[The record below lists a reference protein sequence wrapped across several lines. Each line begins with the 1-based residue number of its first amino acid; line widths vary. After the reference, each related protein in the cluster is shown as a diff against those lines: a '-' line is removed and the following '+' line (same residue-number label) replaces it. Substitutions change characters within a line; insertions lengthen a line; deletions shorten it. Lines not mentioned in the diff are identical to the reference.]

1 MSFLS
6 NLTDIGTFV
15 GPMLGVVALVG
26 IFYALAKT
34 RKRGIS
40 LACMAIG
47 LVFAIVTAKIMV
59 KQPQPDKLEEFNVH
73 LLLML
78 MNLFFFLVG
87 AAVLSYGLS
96 IITGDREQWK
106 IVTDGLLVTLVFFM
120 MIFTGFCSSAIAKAL
135 PNEGSSGPNALD
147 RLKLLHQWETR
158 LLIFKG
164 FFVLL
169 GVGVCLVNR
178 YRVFYD
184 ANRSK
189 FWLEV
194 LVMGLAGLAAGALQ
208 PLFQMNCPGKV
219 ASHHVE
225 HILFMIIF
233 SIGLYCVCEFSGV
246 NSLLA
251 ITPPVSTAPSS
262 PVPVSMER
270 TLGIEFV
277 LVMLT
282 ISMAVLLSVF
292 LVIASNGLGFSTFTS
307 IEACYG
313 GAPAAAAS
321 SAAPT
326 APLLD
331 PNALRSDQP
340 AVPKSTS
347 TVGKIKFVLHWFLWA
362 LFMNAA
368 YIYVRMNRNPTLGI
382 RSLNGT
388 FWFGEADLQVKF
400 TFFGLLIGIMSVNLN
415 QQSYTQ
421 WLAKKIAQPSTT
433 TVAAAP
439 SSSSMAGSPPV

>member
-6 NLTDIGTFV
+6 NLTNVGTFV
-15 GPMLGVVALVG
+15 GPMLGVLALVG

-34 RKRGIS
+34 RKRSIS

-47 LVFAIVTAKIMV
+47 LVFAIVTTKIMV
-59 KQPQPDKLEEFNVH
+59 KQPQPDKLEEFNVQ
-73 LLLML
+73 LLFML
-78 MNLFFFLVG
+78 MNLFFFLMG
-87 AAVLSYGLS
+87 AAVVSYGLS
-96 IITGDREQWK
+96 IITADRELWK
-106 IVTDGLLVTLVFFM
+106 TVTDGLLVTLVFFM
-120 MIFTGFCSSAIAKAL
+120 IIFTGFCSSAIAKAL
-135 PNEGSSGPNALD
+135 PNEESSGPNAVD
-147 RLKLLHQWETR
+147 RLKLLHQWESR
-158 LLIFKG
+158 LLIFKA

-169 GVGVCLVNR
+169 GVGVCFVNR

-208 PLFQMNCPGKV
+208 PLFQMNCPNKV

-225 HILFMIIF
+225 HILFMIVF

-251 ITPPVSTAPSS
+251 IASPVSTAPSS

-313 GAPAAAAS
+313 GAPPGSTS

-326 APLLD
+326 E
-331 PNALRSDQP
+331 P
-340 AVPKSTS
+340 AVPKGTL
-347 TVGKIKFVLHWFLWA
+347 TVGKVKFVLHWFLWA

-382 RSLNGT
+382 RSLNGA

-421 WLAKKIAQPSTT
+421 WLTKKTAQPSTT
-433 TVAAAP
+433 TVAAAAP
-439 SSSSMAGSPPV
+439 SSSSVAGSQV